1 MQKRNSGNVI
11 INIKHKKNTTDIYF
25 YKDKITIPKETFYH
39 KNYKIGDYIPAYE
52 IKEISIILDTNKIL
66 NYAMNL
72 LKRCHYSEQNMRDK
86 LSKKTS
92 DSKIIDKVIM
102 LLKQYDLIN
111 DEMLILDYIESANE
125 KHYGKNKIINNLL
138 KMGIN
143 KKNIK
148 NDFFLKEIEEEK
160 ATILI
165 TKLLNKY
172 EDLSHK
178 NKIKHLENNLL
189 NKGFDYQIIKSVIK
203 DANIINNDSEIIK
216 KIYEQE
222 LNKIVEANV
231 GSYNKD
237 KIYNKLRNKGF
248 SHEDILE
255 VINYD

>member
-25 YKDKITIPKETFYH
+25 YKDKITIPKETFYQ
-39 KNYKIGDYIPAYE
+39 KNYSIGDYIPADE
-52 IKEISIILDTNKIL
+52 LMEISIILDTNKIL

-86 LSKKTS
+86 ISKKTS
-92 DSKIIDKVIM
+92 DKIIANKVIT

-148 NDFFLKEIEEEK
+148 NDFFLVEIEEEK
-160 ATILI
+160 ASYIIL
-165 TKLLNKY
+165 KLLKKY
-172 EDLSHK
+172 EDLSYK
-178 NKIKHLENNLL
+178 NKMKHLENNLL
-189 NKGFDYQIIKSVIK
+189 NKGFDYQVIK
-203 DANIINNDSEIIK
+203 TVIKEIDIPNNDPELIK
-216 KIYEQE
+216 KVYEKE
-222 LNKIVEANV
+222 LNKIVEANAD
-231 GSYNKD
+231 SYNKD
-237 KIYNKLRNKGF
+237 KIYNILRNKGF